1 MKKITALL
9 LCFVMLAA
17 MLAGCNNNAD
27 TPTTVPTATPTTPT
41 TVPTEPAD
49 PWAAYECITVAEAL
63 SLCEGFVDA
72 PSAQRYY
79 IRARVDSIDNDT
91 YGQMTVSD
99 ATGSIMVYGSSNAD
113 GSVRYDAMEEKPVA
127 GDDVLLYGTLQNYKG
142 STKEIQ
148 NGWII
153 DFISNGTSD
162 VPSQLPADGSKL
174 TVAEL
179 LALPVANG
187 VTTSEK
193 YIVEATVESV
203 SNAAYGA
210 MWITDGTGSISVYNS
225 KNADGTVG
233 YADMEDK
240 PYKGDTVTMEC
251 TVQNFNGTM
260 EIKQAYIVSFT
271 HVETEIN
278 PADYA
283 EMTVAAARE
292 AATGTKV
299 KVSGVVARITYA
311 NGMIPAGIILV
322 DGTSSIYIY
331 DGDLAARCAIGNSV
345 SIYASKTYWILE
357 AEQSNAAKFGYA
369 GCCQLE
375 NAVLISNDEGNTEF
389 DKTWIETTTVKDIL
403 DTPVSEDIST
413 KLFKVT
419 AQIVKAPGT
428 GFTNYYI
435 NDLDGQT
442 GSYAYSQC
450 NGSDFAWLDAFDGK
464 ICTVYVMALNAKS
477 TSSDCFWRFLPV
489 AVIDEGFDASTVN
502 VAEHAVKYYGIPQF
516 LSTYSGDPALELIT
530 SVDSELLNFTGA
542 KLSYS
547 SSNASVISFE
557 NNVMHCLTSGTAEI
571 TVTGSY
577 NGKTFSDSVTV
588 TVTVADADAQYP
600 TVSTAIAAAVGD
612 KVTVKGIVGPSL
624 VNKTGFYLIDE
635 TGVIA
640 VETTAEILATLEIGY
655 EVVLEANRGFNT
667 KGESEYGQICLKDAT
682 VLVNN
687 YGSHEYSTASF
698 AGDITVADFYNLDI
712 NTNYTTNVYTMK
724 ATVLVEESAYYTNI
738 YLTDGTTNVRLYC
751 SSASQYNWLKAFA
764 GQEVTVEIAPC
775 NWNSKNYY
783 TGCVL
788 SVLNADGTRTLNT
801 LNFE

>member
-477 TSSDCFWRFLPV
+477 TSSNCFWRFLPV